1 MSRGS
6 DALYAGAR
14 HRTVPPAAGP
24 VPADEPRDCV
34 LGLTAMLEQV
44 ETMILDVAASLWI
57 YPAMFLSAFIDGF
70 FPPVPSES
78 VLVTLVISAQATG
91 VPWIWLIAPIAG
103 IGAWLGDQ
111 VAYLIGRRLGTERIG
126 MLRSPRGRKAVSWAR
141 RALSKRGAVFII
153 AARYIPVG
161 RVAVNMTA
169 GAVGYPQH
177 RFMTFSGIAAVLWV
191 GYSTAI
197 GLVASEVLGH
207 DPLLAM
213 VVGVVGGAVLGLV
226 VDRVVQIFTPR
237 SEVLEEMREHAPLPD
252 EKDPAQRDDETV
264 EQVGAAEDVAR

>member
-169 GAVGYPQH
+169 GATGFDQRKFV
-177 RFMTFSGIAAVLWV
+177 FFSVIAGISWSAYSVAIGALAGQWFHDHSLVAAGIAIVL
-191 GYSTAI
+191 A
-197 GLVASEVLGH
+197 
-207 DPLLAM
+207 LL
-213 VVGVVGGAVLGLV
+213 LGLL
-226 VDRVVQIFTPR
+226 VDHGLKLAYRHR
-237 SEVLEEMREHAPLPD
+237 ARKA
-252 EKDPAQRDDETV
+252 RR
-264 EQVGAAEDVAR
+264 AAEAAAAERGGQASDLPGDTREDASAA